1 MWLTTLMNS
10 SETKQEDAW
19 SSGETISTKKNLGNF
34 LLFRFSGIVGMK
46 INSLLV
52 IENIDILCCYNFNDK
67 TKYIWYQILVG

>member
-1 MWLTTLMNS
+1 MLDQV
-10 SETKQEDAW
+10 EKRFQP
-19 SSGETISTKKNLGNF
+19 KKNLGNF

-67 TKYIWYQILVG
+67 TKYI